1 MRSLLVTV
9 GQAIVFCG
17 LSAAQRPAKQIDKI
31 QQTFHVPNPLPAL
44 DVRKYSSFEIEPGIV
59 ADRVSYNTQLN
70 MRVPAI
76 VYHSADTSIK
86 RPAIIIVNGH
96 GGDKYT
102 WYAFYAGVMYA
113 RAGAVVLT
121 YDPIGE
127 GERHARHKDGTRAHD
142 KYVPPD
148 ENGRWMGG
156 LMMTDI
162 RQATS
167 YLIQRPDV
175 DSNRI
180 AMAGYSMGSFV
191 TSWSCAVETRVHAC
205 APTAGAVLDEPGGT
219 LDSSSKK
226 MCQAIPYQ
234 SLQFLGDRGPAI
246 FALAAQHAAVLIF
259 NGSDDE
265 VVNIPS
271 HGEDF
276 FRDMRDR
283 AAKLLGPDR
292 AKVFEYGFTPGGG
305 HRPYFI
311 TRPVAEWFNKQLHL
325 PNWDAIAH
333 DETHISE
340 WAQKNGVP
348 MDKMYATEHREGGTI
363 ALGKNIPHIPH
374 DNLNVLPESEWQK
387 QKDKFI
393 LETWYERVR
402 QASSSAQ

>member
-1 MRSLLVTV
+1 MRTLILTFLAATALSDPASLRT
-9 GQAIVFCG
+9 
-17 LSAAQRPAKQIDKI
+17 KI
-31 QQTFHVPNPLPAL
+31 QETFHVPNPLPAL
-44 DVRKYSSFEIEPGIV
+44 DTEKHSSFEVEPGIV
-59 ADRVSYNTQLN
+59 ADRVTYNTQLN

-76 VYHSADTSIK
+76 VYHPANVSIK

-102 WYAFYAGVMYA
+102 WYAFYAGVLYA

-127 GERHARHKDGTRAHD
+127 GERHSGHKDGTRAHD

-167 YLIQRPDV
+167 YLILRHDV
-175 DSNRI
+175 DPNRI
-180 AMAGYSMGSFV
+180 AVTGYSMGSFLV
-191 TSWSCAVETRVHAC
+191 SWACAVETRLHAC
-205 APTAGAVLDEPGGT
+205 APTAGAVLDEVGGT

-234 SLQFLGDRGPAI
+234 SLQFLGDRGATI
-246 FALAAQHAAVLIF
+246 FALSAQHAAVLIH
-259 NGSDDE
+259 NGSSDE
-265 VVNIPS
+265 VVNIPT
-271 HGEDF
+271 HGEAF
-276 FRDMRDR
+276 FHDMQDR
-283 AAKLLGPDR
+283 TAKLLG
-292 AKVFEYGFTPGGG
+292 ANSKKVFEYSFTPDGG

-311 TRPVAEWFNKQLHL
+311 TRPVAEWFNKQLHF
-325 PNWDAIAH
+325 PNWAAISH

-340 WAQKNGVP
+340 WATAKGVP
-348 MDKMYATEHREGGTI
+348 MDKMYATEHREGGAI
-363 ALGKNIPHIPH
+363 ALGKNIPYIQH
-374 DNLNVLPESEWQK
+374 DQLNVLPESEWQK

-393 LETWYERVR
+393 LETWLARVQ
-402 QASSSAQ
+402 QASSSQSAQ